1 MKCQRASSKQAE
13 VSYPSTLTMR
23 HWMTGLHMEA
33 EGNSSASIS
42 SEVSKMKK
50 VAIYARVGRTENTVT
65 LLQTQKLKLQEYC
78 KMNGHIVVDSIM
90 ATGNRRAFRHQ
101 FLEMLAEAKKNS
113 VKTVVMESI
122 NCIARSTV
130 EALEI
135 QQVITD
141 AGLSLETVDGSH
153 SYINALEEAVMSMSL
168 Q

>member
-1 MKCQRASSKQAE
+1 
-13 VSYPSTLTMR
+13 
-23 HWMTGLHMEA
+23 
-33 EGNSSASIS
+33 
-42 SEVSKMKK
+42 MKK
-50 VAIYARVGRTENTVT
+50 VAIYARVGRTENAAT

-78 KMNGHIVVDSIM
+78 KMNGYIVVDSIM
-90 ATGNRRAFRHQ
+90 AIGNRRAFRHQ